1 MRFGFWFFLTK
12 DINLQ
17 EPNSA
22 PPSPIFTPILHCKLL
37 RHNQNCQ
44 FSVEFL
50 DELSSQLMEWRLEVP
65 ALWQERLWGPC
76 CPSLPHPNST
86 NFASISDW
94 RGIFLDCVNW
104 EPVLMFSSQTSPF
117 LLLLLLWGSVFRP
130 AELSQSRGFS
140 LELVQVGAQDSCS
153 RIYLF
158 KNIPAAPLS
167 LGNCKNN
174 SIKNKP
180 ANKGEKAELC
190 EDMKYS
196 RLNSAGKLFPPPVPF
211 QGWNDVLWFLNTNP
225 DLHKFRDFI
234 CAELQIAGIV
244 IPGYF
249 MAHP

>member
-1 MRFGFWFFLTK
+1 MYPQAPFSLPFFIANYWGTTK
-12 DINLQ
+12 TATSLW
-17 EPNSA
+17 NSWMS
-22 PPSPIFTPILHCKLL
+22 SPVSSWDGVW
-37 RHNQNCQ
+37 RCQ
-44 FSVEFL
+44 FCDKRGCGDPAVPPCLIPTAPTSHPLVTDVGYSWIVL
-50 DELSSQLMEWRLEVP
+50 TGSQFWCFHLKQ
-65 ALWQERLWGPC
+65 AHFC
-76 CPSLPHPNST
+76 CCCCCE
-86 NFASISDW
+86 D
-94 RGIFLDCVNW
+94 
-104 EPVLMFSSQTSPF
+104 
-117 LLLLLLWGSVFRP
+117 VFRP
-130 AELSQSRGFS
+130 AELSQSGRFS

-225 DLHKFRDFI
+225 DLHKSRDFI